1 MRQCGENKLTDAGCR
16 RTLWSGLLLR
26 LTLVLKVTT
35 ESGRHLNH
43 TQIRTLSAC
52 RMTLLDSC
60 SVRHFGELAKFFFP
74 THPHQFSLH
83 ALSTCRSAFIA
94 SSERT
99 GERPLLSSERT
110 GERPLPLRNSAVQH
124 FGFACTCICLPFI
137 LLYFTFESVVSERH
151 AHRLQR
157 LKQIDQQVR
166 SHPLEAVR

>member
-1 MRQCGENKLTDAGCR
+1 MRRAILEKSFSFRARGT
-16 RTLWSGLLLR
+16 LLLR

-35 ESGRHLNH
+35 DSGRHLNH

-60 SVRHFGELAKFFFP
+60 SVRHFGESAKFFFP

-83 ALSTCRSAFIA
+83 ALSTCRSAFLA

-99 GERPLLSSERT
+99 GK
-110 GERPLPLRNSAVQH
+110 RPLPLRNSAVQL
-124 FGFACTCICLPFI
+124 FGFACICICLPFI